1 MKISASVSSF
11 KPTFN
16 SQSIRDAT
24 VILVSATV
32 LSKLIGFI
40 REVVIAAHFG
50 TSSDYDI
57 YLVAVTLP
65 MVVYTVT
72 RYTLPNIFIPIF
84 SKFKTEVNEK
94 RAWSFFWVFLN
105 FNLLLFF
112 LVALSIFLLSPQ
124 LLKMIAPGLN
134 PDQISAATILLR
146 IAVIIVVIGGIE
158 TVLRGLLHS
167 YKHFIYPAFAPM
179 LYNLV
184 IIVWVVFLSSRLA
197 TKALV
202 WGTVSG
208 ALLQMMVLGVVFFKR
223 KVRIPFNFRI
233 YEKGIEEAMKVA
245 PFILLI
251 EGFGQLYVVVDR
263 FFASGLPEGS
273 ISALNYA
280 NLIFL
285 IPVSVFA
292 IAISTAVF
300 PYLAEEAAKRDW
312 SKLTDIFSK
321 TLKMIIFLTI
331 PISLFLIFFHQ
342 PITALIFQ
350 RGAFDSQSTL
360 MTSKALV
367 FYALGLFFFSGY
379 ALILKMFYSLN
390 LVKILV
396 VANFFSFSLK
406 LISSLILI
414 NLLSYKALALTT
426 ALAGIFNF
434 CFLFLILNKRIG
446 PLNVKDIVH
455 VTLKTLFISAI
466 SIGIGLALFLFFDPK
481 EVVSIGKVAPLLRLF
496 IISVVVLATFFT
508 CSFWLKMKESKQL
521 KDICVSYYNKLW

>member
-1 MKISASVSSF
+1 
-11 KPTFN
+11 
-16 SQSIRDAT
+16 
-24 VILVSATV
+24 
-32 LSKLIGFI
+32 
-40 REVVIAAHFG
+40 VIAAHFG

-65 MVVYTVT
+65 MIVYSVT
-72 RYTLPNIFIPIF
+72 RYALPNIFIPIF
-84 SKFKTEVNEK
+84 SKFKTEVSEK

-105 FNLLLFF
+105 FNLILF
-112 LVALSIFLLSPQ
+112 LGVALLVFLLSSQ
-124 LLKMIAPGLN
+124 LLEIIAPGLDS
-134 PDQISAATILLR
+134 DQISTATVLLR

-158 TVLRGLLHS
+158 TALRSLLHS
-167 YKHFIYPAFAPM
+167 YKHFIYPAFAPI
-179 LYNLV
+179 LYNLA
-184 IIVWVVFLSSRLA
+184 IIMWVFFLSSKLA

-208 ALLQMMVLGVVFFKR
+208 ALLQMMVLSFAFFKR
-223 KVRIPFNFRI
+223 KVSFPFNLKI
-233 YEKGIEEAMKVA
+233 YDEGIREAMKVA

-251 EGFGQLYVVVDR
+251 EGFGQLYVLVDR
-263 FFASGLPEGS
+263 FFASSLPEGS

-285 IPVSVFA
+285 IPLSVFA

-300 PYLAEEAAKRDW
+300 PYLAEEAAKGDW

-379 ALILKMFYSLN
+379 ALIMKMFYSLN
-390 LVKILV
+390 LVKTLV
-396 VANFFSFSLK
+396 VANLLSFSLK
-406 LISSLILI
+406 LISSLILV

-426 ALAGIFNF
+426 AFAGIFNF

-446 PLNVKDIVH
+446 SLNVKDIMR

-466 SIGIGLALFLFFDPK
+466 SIGMGFALFSFFDPK
-481 EVVSIGKVAPLLRLF
+481 EFVSIGKVAPLLRLSF
-496 IISVVVLATFFT
+496 VSVVILAIFFT

-521 KDICVSYYNKLW
+521 KDLCVSYYNKLW

>member
-1 MKISASVSSF
+1 MKISASVSRF

-24 VILVSATV
+24 VILVVATV

-65 MVVYTVT
+65 MVVYT
-72 RYTLPNIFIPIF
+72 LPNIFIPIF
-84 SKFKTEVNEK
+84 SKFKTESGEK
-94 RAWSFFWVFLN
+94 RAWSFFWSFFN
-105 FNLLLFF
+105 FNLILFF
-112 LVALSIFLLSPQ
+112 LITTLILVLSPQ
-124 LLKMIAPGLN
+124 LIKWIAPGFN
-134 PDQISAATILLR
+134 SDQINIASILLK
-146 IAVIIVVIGGIE
+146 IAVIIVILGGIE
-158 TVLRGLLHS
+158 TALRGLLHS
-167 YKHFIYPAFAPM
+167 YKHFVYPAFAPM

-184 IIVWVVFLSSRLA
+184 IIVWVFFLSTRLA
-197 TKALV
+197 TKALA
-202 WGTVSG
+202 WGTASG
-208 ALLQMMVLGVVFFKR
+208 ALLQMMILSFAFFKR
-223 KVRIPFNFRI
+223 KVSLPFNLKI
-233 YEKGIEEAMKVA
+233 YDEGIRETMRVA

-263 FFASGLPEGS
+263 FFASSLPEGC

-285 IPVSVFA
+285 IPLSVFA

-331 PISLFLIFFHQ
+331 PITLFLIFFHQ
-342 PITALIFQ
+342 LITAVIFQ

-360 MTSKALV
+360 MTSRALV

-379 ALILKMFYSLN
+379 SLILKMFYSLN
-390 LVKILV
+390 LVKALV
-396 VANFFSFSLK
+396 VANFVSFSLK
-406 LISSLILI
+406 LGLSLILM
-414 NLLSYKALALTT
+414 NFLSYKALALTT

-434 CFLFLILNKRIG
+434 CFLFLILNKRISS
-446 PLNVKDIVH
+446 LNVKDLIP
-455 VTLKTLFISAI
+455 VTLKTLFISVV
-466 SIGIGLALFLFFDPK
+466 SIGVGFALFSFFDAR
-481 EVVSIGKVAPLLRLF
+481 EVVSIGKVAPLLRLSL
-496 IISVVVLATFFT
+496 ISVIIIAIFFS

-521 KDICVSYYNKLW
+521 KDLCVSYYNKLC